1 MLPTASCTN
10 LTRLRKSL
18 GATRAIGRQGAN
30 TGTQAMSGYSILMLI
45 CSTALSYSDCQA
57 KTALDVV
64 RGPTV
69 DNAIMCALNAQTMIA
84 RTDLVQGDG
93 AGYIKVVC
101 TRSKNAEEWVAEIE
115 ARKAALQPD

>member
-1 MLPTASCTN
+1 M
-10 LTRLRKSL
+10 
-18 GATRAIGRQGAN
+18 
-30 TGTQAMSGYSILMLI
+30 YSILVLI
-45 CSTALSYSDCQA
+45 CSTTLSHADCQA

-69 DNAIMCALNAQTMIA
+69 DNPMMCALNAQTMIA

-93 AGYIKVVC
+93 SEYIKVVC
-101 TRSKNAEEWVAEIE
+101 TRSKNAEQWVAEIE